1 MTSSHGKVVRE
12 KHYFTVR
19 LAVRQPVRHAIFSQT
34 TGRNLTKVAIGLP
47 ILGKG
52 VRELVRLSVSHV
64 ICIISNKR
72 GDVHLYLYMYEHSFE
87 FYCFMLSN
95 L

>member
-47 ILGKG
+47 FLGKG
-52 VRELVRLSVSHV
+52 VHELVRLSVSHV
-64 ICIISNKR
+64 IRIISNKR
-72 GDVHLYLYMYEHSFE
+72 GDLRICIYICLNTLLNTTAL
-87 FYCFMLSN
+87 C
-95 L
+95 